1 MLSIIKPKQKSIYQA
16 NKEKLQSRFQE
27 INIWKTFK
35 SKIIMIC
42 ILKSDVLLLAEGIS

>member
-16 NKEKLQSRFQE
+16 NKEKLKNRFQE
-27 INIWKTFK
+27 VVDIWKTFK

-42 ILKSDVLLLAEGIS
+42 I